1 MIKNRPATSLLRMR
15 WSSLKNQVSRPS
27 PNKLGRWGL
36 IFTLGTLFIIGD
48 YLFFFRMIQYLDG
61 LPLRIGEELIV
72 QLLNV
77 VFLTLF
83 AMVLFSSL
91 IASLSIFYISA
102 DLEFLHSLPVSKSS
116 IITMRLGQTVI
127 NGTWVVWVFSMPIFM
142 AYGHYF
148 DVSAGYYFYLIVS
161 FVPFVIL
168 PCILGVLGIMALMRH
183 FPSQKIHQILS
194 FLGLFFIACLV
205 IFLRFLSPEKFFGKN
220 VSDEMIIGFVDSLKT
235 PEFSFLPSS
244 WITRGL
250 TAWVEGQTGE
260 SFIQMGFLYAA
271 CLVFFIVFYFVSK
284 KIYFQG
290 WRMYREVTNS
300 PANSRLRRSPTKSF
314 WNLIPMDVS
323 RRALLLKDIRIFS
336 RDPSQWSQ
344 IFILMALVVVY
355 IFNILNLPR
364 DNLVLMGIVSL
375 LNIGL
380 VGFVLAGLISRFVYS
395 STSIEGPAFWAIYTS
410 PVDLRKF
417 LLAKFWM
424 FFPPLLFVSEFLVI
438 VSNYLLQ
445 VDTYVMVASVLGVFL
460 ITVGLVGMGV
470 GMGAM
475 YPMFRHENIAEISA
489 GTGGILFMITSL
501 IYVGTVV
508 VLAARPLYVHYNRIF
523 LFRDVGG
530 VEVQICYGLIILL
543 TCVVAFIPMRRGIQ
557 KLKTMDI

>member
-72 QLLNV
+72 QLLSV

-142 AYGHYF
+142 AYGYYF
-148 DVSAGYYFYLIVS
+148 DVSAGYYFYLIGS

-284 KIYFQG
+284 K
-290 WRMYREVTNS
+290 
-300 PANSRLRRSPTKSF
+300 
-314 WNLIPMDVS
+314 D
-323 RRALLLKDIRIFS
+323 IFS
-336 RDPSQWSQ
+336 RLENVQGGEKFSGKFQGQAELLKMVLEFDTHGCFQARAPFKGYQGFFSRSLAMVTD
-344 IFILMALVVVY
+344 FYSYGSGRCVY
-355 IFNILNLPR
+355 I
-364 DNLVLMGIVSL
+364 
-375 LNIGL
+375 
-380 VGFVLAGLISRFVYS
+380 
-395 STSIEGPAFWAIYTS
+395 
-410 PVDLRKF
+410 
-417 LLAKFWM
+417 
-424 FFPPLLFVSEFLVI
+424 
-438 VSNYLLQ
+438 
-445 VDTYVMVASVLGVFL
+445 
-460 ITVGLVGMGV
+460 
-470 GMGAM
+470 
-475 YPMFRHENIAEISA
+475 
-489 GTGGILFMITSL
+489 
-501 IYVGTVV
+501 
-508 VLAARPLYVHYNRIF
+508 
-523 LFRDVGG
+523 
-530 VEVQICYGLIILL
+530 
-543 TCVVAFIPMRRGIQ
+543 
-557 KLKTMDI
+557 